1 MLNSSV
7 SWLQHNS
14 QEDQR
19 RGPSYMAFEPLFWVF
34 EEDVKHVPPP
44 SHQKASSQVILGLSQ
59 GKRLES
65 LVARTCVAGSVLS
78 YKRGFYFG
86 SRTAGRNWQTEI
98 PPALTL
104 LHHCRQPGASSFFV
118 LSMFTTLTPLVL
130 NPKSLNIV
138 ECPKFRKLLLFLW
151 SDLRE
156 SFIPH
161 WTKLH
166 ELVIQ
171 AWRQHFQVLCREL
184 AVHLPQLLSH
194 LFTFFF
200 QSRLL
205 WGRFPLHWIHGP
217 INAMDC
223 FWQSLPI
230 GSRVLE
236 DPQLYSSRRHSLPFT
251 ASART
256 TLANL
261 WRELSCTFLTG
272 LTSQSKWGSYLLM
285 VIDGHS

>member
-1 MLNSSV
+1 M
-7 SWLQHNS
+7 
-14 QEDQR
+14 
-19 RGPSYMAFEPLFWVF
+19 
-34 EEDVKHVPPP
+34 
-44 SHQKASSQVILGLSQ
+44 
-59 GKRLES
+59 S
-65 LVARTCVAGSVLS
+65 L
-78 YKRGFYFG
+78 
-86 SRTAGRNWQTEI
+86 
-98 PPALTL
+98 
-104 LHHCRQPGASSFFV
+104 FFV

-138 ECPKFRKLLLFLW
+138 ECPKFRKLLLFLR

-161 WTKLH
+161 RTKLRK
-166 ELVIQ
+166 LVIQ
-171 AWRQHFQVLCREL
+171 AWRQHFQVLRCEL
-184 AVHLPQLLSH
+184 AVRLPQLLSH

-200 QSRLL
+200 RSRLL

-217 INAMDC
+217 INVADR

-230 GSRVLE
+230 GSRVSE
-236 DPQLYSSRRHSLPFT
+236 DPRLYSSRRRSSPFT

-272 LTSQSKWGSYLLM
+272 LTSWSK
-285 VIDGHS
+285 